1 MGKVA
6 VANREKTST
15 KGEVEVSLA
24 YSAFKRTFDIVV
36 GVCGMIPVLLVS
48 VVLLP
53 FYMFGKDKGPLFFK
67 QRRIGQ
73 NGKAFY
79 IYKFRSMIVNAEEVL
94 RADEEL
100 YAEYV
105 ANSFK
110 LPNGKDPRITKLG
123 NFLRKSSL
131 DEIPQ
136 FINILKGDMSFIGPR
151 PVIESELEEYGDDVD
166 VFLMAKPGAMGLWQA
181 SGRSDICYPERAN
194 LEIYYV
200 KNRSLW
206 MDMKIMFKN
215 VVAIFH
221 SDGAY

>member
-1 MGKVA
+1 MEKV
-6 VANREKTST
+6 VVTNRT
-15 KGEVEVSLA
+15 KAKAKYETEVSWVYTA
-24 YSAFKRTFDIVV
+24 SKRVFDIAV
-36 GVCGMIPVLLVS
+36 GVVGMIPVILISLI
-48 VVLLP
+48 LLP

-67 QRRIGQ
+67 QRRMGQ
-73 NGKAFY
+73 NGKSFY

-94 RADEEL
+94 RSDKEL

-151 PVIESELEEYGDDVD
+151 PVIESELQEYGDDVD
-166 VFLMAKPGAMGLWQA
+166 LFLKAKPGAMGLWQA
-181 SGRSDICYPERAN
+181 SGRSDIRYPERAQ
-194 LEIYYV
+194 LEISYV
-200 KNRSLW
+200 KNRSIS
-206 MDMKIMFKN
+206 MDIRIMFKN
-215 VVAIFH
+215 IVAIFQL
-221 SDGAY
+221 DGAY

>member
-1 MGKVA
+1 MEKVT
-6 VANREKTST
+6 VTNRMKSKAEHDT
-15 KGEVEVSLA
+15 EVGWVYCA
-24 YSAFKRTFDIVV
+24 AKRVFDIVV
-36 GVCGMIPVLLVS
+36 GAIGMIPVLLVS
-48 VVLLP
+48 IVLLP
-53 FYMFGKDKGPLFFK
+53 FYMFGKDRGPLFFK

-94 RADEEL
+94 KSDKEL

-151 PVIESELEEYGDDVD
+151 PVIESELEEYGENVD
-166 VFLMAKPGAMGLWQA
+166 VFLKAKPGAMGLWQA
-181 SGRSDICYPERAN
+181 SGRSDIRYPERAH

-206 MDMKIMFKN
+206 MDVKIMFKN
-215 VVAIFH
+215 VIAIFH

>member
-1 MGKVA
+1 MEKIA
-6 VANREKTST
+6 VSNRARTKTENVT
-15 KGEVEVSLA
+15 EVSWSYA
-24 YSAFKRTFDIVV
+24 AAKRSFDIVV
-36 GVCGMIPVLLVS
+36 GVVGMIPVLLVS

-53 FYMFGKDKGPLFFK
+53 FYMFGQNKGPLFFK

-73 NGKAFY
+73 NGKSFY

-94 RADEEL
+94 KADKEL

-151 PVIESELEEYGDDVD
+151 PVIESELKEYGDEVD
-166 VFLMAKPGAMGLWQA
+166 TFLMARPGAMGLWQA
-181 SGRSDICYPERAN
+181 SGRSDIRYPERAN

-206 MDMKIMFKN
+206 MDIKIMFKN
-215 VVAIFH
+215 VIAIFH